1 MSREAATQSAVNA
14 VAVATAAINEYG
26 EHSTE
31 AQGAL
36 QAARDSVTTAREQ
49 GATDADFRAVR
60 PQ

>member
-1 MSREAATQSAVNA
+1 MSKEEATRAAVNA

-31 AQGAL
+31 AQGAQ
-36 QAARDSVTTAREQ
+36 QAARDSVTAAREQ
-49 GATDADFRAVR
+49 GATDAAFHAVR